1 LPQGDAGRRLGNDD
15 RVSKSL
21 LPYDPSTDRDRLR
34 RYRILLAAQTDRDI
48 RDMLQQLIGET
59 EGRLSAASQHE

>member
-1 LPQGDAGRRLGNDD
+1 MLE
-15 RVSKSL
+15 SL
-21 LPYDPSTDRDRLR
+21 LPYDPRTDRDRLR

-59 EGRLSAASQHE
+59 EGRLLASGQHE

>member
-1 LPQGDAGRRLGNDD
+1 VLE
-15 RVSKSL
+15 SL
-21 LPYDPSTDRDRLR
+21 LPYDPRTDRDRLR

-59 EGRLSAASQHE
+59 EGRLLASGQHE

>member
-1 LPQGDAGRRLGNDD
+1 MLT
-15 RVSKSL
+15 SL

-48 RDMLQQLIGET
+48 RDMLEQLIDES
-59 EGRLSAASQHE
+59 EGRLSAAGERD